1 MTNKLI
7 STQISSKAYWSL
19 LKSFWN
25 NKKIHLISPL
35 FHENRFIKDF
45 KKKTELFNSFFAKQC
60 SLIRN
65 DSELGTSSIFF
76 TNNSVS
82 TVSVSHEDVGK
93 II

>member
-45 KKKTELFNSFFAKQC
+45 KKRQNFLTL
-60 SLIRN
+60 SLLSN
-65 DSELGTSSIFF
+65 AP
-76 TNNSVS
+76 
-82 TVSVSHEDVGK
+82 
-93 II
+93 